1 MNTLTNI
8 ELLYETLVP
17 ITKPNKTFLSVG
29 TITLSS
35 FQEQP
40 NRKNQNSLSEKELH
54 LDFNRTS
61 VSFYPKES
69 HVILHASLTEFEPKT
84 FEDEYQKL
92 GLTAKD
98 LNYDF
103 FASLLPS
110 TYVTEVYTEYAYRS
124 LEFYFPVTLKSI
136 QLHFADG
143 SFLDYSD
150 HISVFALADLA
161 KVA

>member
-1 MNTLTNI
+1 MNLLTNI

-17 ITKPNKTFLSVG
+17 IARPDKTFLSVG
-29 TITLSS
+29 RVTLSS
-35 FQEQP
+35 FQKQP
-40 NRKNQNSLSEKELH
+40 DLKKQNCFLNTELN
-54 LDFNRTS
+54 LDFNCTCA
-61 VSFYPKES
+61 SFCQKGT
-69 HVILHASLTEFEPKT
+69 HVVIHASLTEFEPGT
-84 FEDEYQKL
+84 FEDEYRKL

-98 LNYDF
+98 LNYDL

-110 TYVTEVYTEYAYRS
+110 TYVTEVYTEYVNRS
-124 LEFYFPVTLKSI
+124 PEFYFPVTLKSI

-150 HISVFALADLA
+150 RISVFALAELA